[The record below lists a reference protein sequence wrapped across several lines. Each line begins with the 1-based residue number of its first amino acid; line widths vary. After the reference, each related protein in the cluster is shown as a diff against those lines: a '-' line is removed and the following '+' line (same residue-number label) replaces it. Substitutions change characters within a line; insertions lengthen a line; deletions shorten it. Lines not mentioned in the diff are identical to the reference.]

1 MWDKEGRGGE
11 FLVLPGEP
19 ELVASVPRQGVEVVE
34 EGALLHVL
42 PHERVEG
49 GQGGLVPVVY
59 VACRAHFKTI
69 HCACIVCD
77 VCEEWS
83 VFVRFLIVA
92 LINVHGQGDGEFKD
106 VELLFR
112 LVHNHNVWFKIRDA
126 EI

>member
-1 MWDKEGRGGE
+1 MGNQEGRGGE
-11 FLVLPGEP
+11 LLVLPGEP

-112 LVHNHNVWFKIRDA
+112 LVHNHNV
-126 EI
+126 